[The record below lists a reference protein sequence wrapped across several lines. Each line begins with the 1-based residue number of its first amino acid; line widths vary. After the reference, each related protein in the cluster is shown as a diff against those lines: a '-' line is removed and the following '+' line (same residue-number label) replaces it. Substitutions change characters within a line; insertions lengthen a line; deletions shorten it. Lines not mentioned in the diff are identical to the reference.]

1 MNNPLSTRGISVGH
15 GIAIGPIFLYS
26 PNRIKVEQTQTDNPS
41 RDLKRLI
48 DAIKLS
54 TSEIEDLRKASLR
67 QIGEKDAAIFA
78 AHKLIL
84 NDPDLLE
91 KVTRYIHGDN
101 YSAAYAW
108 NKAIEE
114 YADLYRSL
122 NSSTMVER
130 SADVQD
136 VGARVLR
143 KLSKEFEPGIH
154 PKTPSVLLCDELS
167 PSDTASIHPD
177 TILGIICTK
186 GSRTSHSAI
195 IARSLGIPAVFG
207 VGGVAKEYRYS
218 ENVIVDGTSGDC
230 YLECSDA
237 LIKEFR
243 QKQQEWQKKQSLS
256 QKYKLEP
263 AGTACGKTIRVL
275 GNVSSAEDVKSA
287 FENGAE
293 GIGLFR
299 TEFLYMNRIAPPSE
313 EEQFLVYRRAVE
325 LAKGNRVTFRTLD
338 IGGDKAVPYLNI
350 DKESNPFLGMRG
362 IRYSLKYP
370 KVFAVQLRALMRA
383 SKSGLVS
390 IMFPMISTL
399 QEWHAAL
406 KILGEVIQELD
417 DEGIVIDPD
426 VSVGIMVETP
436 ASVTNIRDFLK
447 EVDFVSIG
455 TNDLAQYVMATDR
468 NNPQIGSLATTY
480 QPAVLKLIKRTIS
493 AARDVAKP
501 VAMCGEMASDPDV
514 TALLLGYGLKNFSM
528 NGSQIPDFKHNLRSI
543 TMESAK
549 KLPKKVK
556 GHMSP
561 AQVKDA
567 ISRS

>member
-1 MNNPLSTRGISVGH
+1 MNNPLITRGISVGH
-15 GIAIGPIFLYS
+15 GIAIGPVFLYS
-26 PNRIKVEQTQTDNPS
+26 PKRIEVEQTQTDNPKL
-41 RDLKRLI
+41 DLKRLI
-48 DAIKLS
+48 EAIKLS
-54 TSEIEDLRKASLR
+54 TAEIEDLRKASLR
-67 QIGEKDAAIFA
+67 QIGEKDAAIFD

-101 YSAAYAW
+101 FSAEYAW

-114 YADLYRSL
+114 YAELYRSL

-143 KLSKEFEPGIH
+143 KLSKDYEPGIH

-207 VGGVAKEYRYS
+207 IGGVAKDYQHS
-218 ENVIVDGTSGDC
+218 ENVVVDGTSGDV
-230 YLECSDA
+230 YFECSDA
-237 LIKEFR
+237 LIAEMSK
-243 QKQQEWQKKQSLS
+243 KQNEWQKKRSLS
-256 QKYKLEP
+256 QKNKLEQ
-263 AGTACGKTIRVL
+263 ATTACSKTIRVL
-275 GNVSSAEDVKSA
+275 GNVSSAEEVKTA
-287 FENGAE
+287 LENGAE

-313 EEQFLVYRRAVE
+313 EEQYEEYRRAVE
-325 LAKGNRVTFRTLD
+325 LANGNRVTFRTLD
-338 IGGDKAVPYLNI
+338 IGGDKAISYLDI
-350 DKESNPFLGMRG
+350 DKESNPFLGVRG
-362 IRYSLKYP
+362 IRYSLRFP
-370 KVFAVQLRALMRA
+370 KVFAVQLRAIMRA

-406 KILGEVIQELD
+406 KILGEVIQDLD
-417 DEGIVIDPD
+417 DEGVEVAPD
-426 VSVGIMVETP
+426 VSVGIMIETP
-436 ASVTNIRDFLK
+436 ASVMNIRDFLK

-480 QPAVLKLIKRTIS
+480 QPAVLKMIKRTIS

-501 VAMCGEMASDPDV
+501 VAMCGEMASDPEV
-514 TALLLGYGLKNFSM
+514 TALLLGYGLRNFSM
-528 NGSQIPDFKHNLRSI
+528 NSSQIPDFKQNLRTI

-549 KLPKKVK
+549 KLPDKVK
-556 GHMSP
+556 GYMTP

-567 ISRS
+567 IT